1 MLKFWSTL
9 FAKGVRITQERSI
22 LPGNYRTSIFHRKS
36 TCLQSI
42 SYSTLDLNHS
52 SKQNK
57 VSYKFTKLKEGP
69 ELEYFIAN
77 SSRPQNSVKE
87 RLKRRKTSDED
98 HPYLTKEMLRG
109 DGLAGRI
116 RFLFLA
122 SSCPYLV

>member
-9 FAKGVRITQERSI
+9 FAKGVRITQKRSI
-22 LPGNYRTSIFHRKS
+22 LPANYHTSINPRKS

-42 SYSTLDLNHS
+42 SYSTLELNHGT
-52 SKQNK
+52 KQNE
-57 VSYKFTKLKEGP
+57 VSDKFNKLKEGP

-87 RLKRRKTSDED
+87 RLKRRKTSEED

-109 DGLAGRI
+109 DGRAGRI
-116 RFLFLA
+116 RFFVLRI
-122 SSCPYLV
+122 